1 MAGKSQQSHAD
12 RLMADLRGKIAAI
25 ASEADRSSEDCVA
38 FSRKEPEYADWI
50 ARHKVNGY
58 VLHRAAA
65 TSKTAELH
73 TAACPV
79 IGGGDTEGGVY
90 TKSPKTGCPTKTAA
104 LAFARSKKWKV
115 VTTCEQCAEPAE

>member
-1 MAGKSQQSHAD
+1 MAGKSSESHAD

-50 ARHKVNGY
+50 KRHKVNGY
-58 VLHRAAA
+58 VLHRNTAAA
-65 TSKTAELH
+65 KTAELH

-79 IGGGDTEGGVY
+79 IGGGDEGGGPY

-104 LAFARSKKWKV
+104 LAFARAKKWKV
-115 VTTCEQCAEPAE
+115 VTTCEQCAEKDE